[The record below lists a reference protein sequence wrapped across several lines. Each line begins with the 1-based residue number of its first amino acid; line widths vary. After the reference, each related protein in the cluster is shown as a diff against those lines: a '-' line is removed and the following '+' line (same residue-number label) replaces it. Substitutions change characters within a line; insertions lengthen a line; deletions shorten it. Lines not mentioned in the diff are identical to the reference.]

1 MLTHTKNLLSR
12 WLPLFAYCLIIFIQ
26 SSQPSYE
33 HLPEFKFSDKFLHFS
48 AYAVL
53 GILFFRAFQT
63 LRIKTNIRLL
73 ILLSIVSASL
83 YGVSDEIH
91 QYFVPFR
98 NADLLDVLANT
109 FGAIC
114 GVYFY
119 HIWVSRKQTA
129 G

>member
-98 NADLLDVLANT
+98 NADIMDVLANIL
-109 FGAIC
+109 GAAC
-114 GVYFY
+114 GVILYQM
-119 HIWVSRKQTA
+119 WVRRKQA
-129 G
+129 AV

>member
-33 HLPEFKFSDKFLHFS
+33 HLPDFRFSDKFLHFS

-63 LRIKTNIRLL
+63 LRIKTNIRIL

-98 NADLLDVLANT
+98 NADIMDVLANIL
-109 FGAIC
+109 GAAC
-114 GVYFY
+114 GVILYQM
-119 HIWVSRKQTA
+119 WVRRKQA
-129 G
+129 AV